1 MLKHL
6 SKKEKRAKQAKKEG
20 RRLKAPSLA
29 DGVGGGYKKPK
40 SPRAKGL

>member
-20 RRLKAPSLA
+20 RPLKAPALA